1 MDNKHDRITLG
12 KTLKAIR
19 KEKGLSAYKVS
30 KNCSI
35 SIAHVKVIEDGETN
49 YTIDTFFG
57 YIAGVDMQISFNNK
71 Q

>member
-1 MDNKHDRITLG
+1 MDKRSYRMSLG
-12 KTLKAIR
+12 KTLKDIR

-30 KNCSI
+30 KNCGI
-35 SIAHVKVIEDGETN
+35 SIAQVKVIEDGETN